1 LYLVIN
7 SMEMDCERMSTKH
20 QDEMEEL
27 LDERNRV
34 EGEKNQLEEQM
45 RLFQANIVEVQELS
59 GQKGHEITQLSA
71 QNVSLQKKCNI
82 FKDKVKLLNEKNRA
96 WEGSYKAQSDD
107 LVMHGDGNITIEQ
120 PGVRFEASSLVKP
133 AGF

>member
-1 LYLVIN
+1 
-7 SMEMDCERMSTKH
+7 M
-20 QDEMEEL
+20 
-27 LDERNRV
+27 
-34 EGEKNQLEEQM
+34 QM
-45 RLFQANIVEVQELS
+45 RYM
-59 GQKGHEITQLSA
+59 
-71 QNVSLQKKCNI
+71 
-82 FKDKVKLLNEKNRA
+82 EKNRA